1 MRIRLNLMPE
11 RVLHEREAR
20 GRRRTL
26 VGIPLAGVA
35 LVVVLYG
42 LLSLQESQANMRAR
56 EAEQFLAPLRPAS
69 AKLLEMQQEAE
80 TLERQREDLTVALR
94 QRRQW
99 TLLLVEVGRVI
110 PQDSWLT
117 TMTLDASTMTL
128 TGFTFRL
135 RSVAS
140 FTQSLAGVPDVTSV
154 HLQSLQ
160 EIVSGGQRVTQY
172 IIIARLRATP

>member
-1 MRIRLNLMPE
+1 MRIRLNLVPE

-26 VGIPLAGVA
+26 VGIPLVGVA

-42 LLSLQESQANMRAR
+42 FLSLQESQANMRAR
-56 EAEQFLAPLRPAS
+56 DAEQFLAPLRPAS

-94 QRRQW
+94 QRRHW
-99 TLLLVEVGRVI
+99 TLLVEVGRVI

-160 EIVSGGQRVTQY
+160 EVVSGGRRVTQY
-172 IIIARLRATP
+172 IIIARLRVTP